1 MIISKTPFR
10 VSLFGGGSD
19 YPKWYRQFGGACLGL
34 AINKYCY
41 ITLRRLPPFFN
52 YRHRLVYSKIELVSE
67 LAEIQH
73 PSVRACFREMGVFE
87 GLEMHHD
94 GDLPARSGL
103 GSSSS
108 FTCGLLTAISAMN
121 GKILSKQ
128 ALADEAIR
136 IEQDVIGEAVGSQD
150 QIWAAFGGMNRI
162 KFHTSGDYD
171 VQPIVMLQH
180 RRQQLENSLMLVF
193 TGLSRTA
200 STVAKKKIDNLGKKQ
215 QHVERMVAMVDGA
228 MDVLQDPSRD
238 LGEIG
243 DMLHENW
250 MLKRELSDSVSTDK
264 VDEIYE
270 AAREAGA
277 RGGKLLG
284 AGGGGFM
291 LFYVDPNR
299 RISVKNRLRDLIR
312 VPIRVANEGSRIVV
326 YEPDDPIEI

>member
-1 MIISKTPFR
+1 MIITRTPFR
-10 VSLFGGGSD
+10 VSLFGGGTD
-19 YPKWYRQFGGACLGL
+19 YPKWYREHGGAVLGL

-67 LAEIQH
+67 LPEIQH
-73 PSVRACFREMGVFE
+73 PSVKACFKEMGVYE
-87 GLEMHHD
+87 GLEVHHD

-108 FTCGLLTAISAMN
+108 FTCGLLTALNAMS
-121 GKILSKQ
+121 GKILSKRQ
-128 ALADEAIR
+128 LADAAIR

-150 QIWAAFGGMNRI
+150 QIWAAYGGMNRI
-162 KFHTSGDYD
+162 KFYQSGDYD
-171 VQPIVMLQH
+171 VQPIVMQEH
-180 RRQQLENSLMLVF
+180 RRKELENSLMMVF

-200 STVAKKKIDNLGKKQ
+200 STVAKKKIQSLEKKRG
-215 QHVERMVAMVDGA
+215 HLERMTGMVDEA
-228 MDVLQDPSRD
+228 MDILQNPERP

-243 DMLHENW
+243 DLLHESW
-250 MLKRELSDSVSTDK
+250 MLKRELTDQVSTGQ

-291 LFYVDPNR
+291 VFFVEPHR

-312 VPIRVANEGSRIVV
+312 VPIRTANDGSRVVV
-326 YEPDDPIEI
+326 YEPDTPIEV